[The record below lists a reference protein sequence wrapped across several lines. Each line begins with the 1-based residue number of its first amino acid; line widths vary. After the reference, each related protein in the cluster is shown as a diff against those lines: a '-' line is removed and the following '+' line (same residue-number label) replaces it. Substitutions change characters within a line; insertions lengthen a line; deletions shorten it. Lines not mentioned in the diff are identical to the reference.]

1 MRRTPRGPSCER
13 KGGMSFEFRVIH
25 LPTRHG
31 AANWCFGHS
40 HNILV
45 SVAAHESGDNREDT
59 KFLYLAVA
67 DFCTQRSVGRQTGSI
82 TPDKCLRLKGHSA
95 SCGHSGA
102 GVGFTVNFK
111 GEF

>member
-1 MRRTPRGPSCER
+1 MRRTLRQPSCER
-13 KGGMSFEFRVIH
+13 KGGMSFECGVIH
-25 LPTRHG
+25 PPMRNG
-31 AANWCFGHS
+31 AANWCSGHS
-40 HNILV
+40 RNILV
-45 SVAAHESGDNREDT
+45 SVAAHESGNNGEDT

-95 SCGHSGA
+95 SCGHSRA
-102 GVGFTVNFK
+102 GVRFKVNFK

>member
-1 MRRTPRGPSCER
+1 MPRTLRGPSCER
-13 KGGMSFEFRVIH
+13 KGRNVLRMWSH
-25 LPTRHG
+25 SSTREKWGPELVFCAFSQH
-31 AANWCFGHS
+31 
-40 HNILV
+40 LV
-45 SVAAHESGDNREDT
+45 SVAAHESGNNGEDT

-82 TPDKCLRLKGHSA
+82 SPDKCLRLKGHSA

-102 GVGFTVNFK
+102 GVRFAVNFK